1 MRLLTVDNQKINKSK
16 GYGWMTFGLHLA
28 PYTLSGR
35 NVCPYAS
42 KGCAEAC
49 LNTAGRGHMNSV
61 QEARIRKT
69 KMFYEGKANFLHFL
83 NKDIY
88 AAKRKAKKEGLQP
101 CFRLNLTSDISWEK
115 YGIIQDNPD
124 VQFYDY
130 TKNHVRAI
138 KFANKEL
145 PENYHLTFSRSENHK
160 ISFIQSIV
168 NLGTNV
174 AVVFDKDLQQNG
186 GGGWEDMITINGDKH
201 DLRFLDKPN
210 RIVALKAK
218 GKATKD
224 QSGFTVYV

>member
-49 LNTAGRGHMNSV
+49 LNTAGRGQMHAV
-61 QEARIRKT
+61 QQARINKT
-69 KMFYEGKANFLHFL
+69 KLFHSGKATFLQFL

-88 AAKRKAKKEGLQP
+88 AAKRKAKREGLKP
-101 CFRLNLTSDISWEK
+101 CFRLNLTSDISWER
-115 YGIIQDNPD
+115 YGIIQNNPD

-145 PENYHLTFSRSENHK
+145 PKNYHLTFSRSENHK
-160 ISFIQSIV
+160 ISFIQSMV

-218 GKATKD
+218 GKAKKD
-224 QSGFTVYV
+224 QSGFTINL

>member
-1 MRLLTVDNQKINKSK
+1 MRLLTVNNQKINKSK

-49 LNTAGRGHMNSV
+49 LNTAGRGQMHAV
-61 QEARIRKT
+61 QQARINKT
-69 KMFYEGKANFLHFL
+69 KLFHSGKATFLQFL

-88 AAKRKAKKEGLQP
+88 AALRKADKANMKP

-115 YGIIQDNPD
+115 YGVIQNNPD

-130 TKNHVRAI
+130 TKNI
-138 KFANKEL
+138 KRIDKFLNKEL
-145 PENYHLTFSRSENHK
+145 PENYHLTYSRSEDTDIDTIK
-160 ISFIQSIV
+160 DIIKRK
-168 NLGTNV
+168 GNV
-174 AVVFDKDLQQNG
+174 AVCFNENINISKWKGMDV
-186 GGGWEDMITINGDKH
+186 TNGDTH
-201 DLRFLDKPN
+201 DLRFIDPKSH
-210 RIVALKAK
+210 IISLKAK

>member
-69 KMFYEGKANFLHFL
+69 KMFYESKANFLHFL

-88 AAKRKAKKEGLQP
+88 AAKRKAKREDLQP
-101 CFRLNLTSDISWEK
+101 CFRLNLTSDISWER
-115 YGIIQDNPD
+115 YGIIQSNPD

-160 ISFIQSIV
+160 ISFIQSMV

-186 GGGWEDMITINGDKH
+186 SGKWEDMITINGDKH

-210 RIVALKAK
+210 RIIALKAK

>member
-1 MRLLTVDNQKINKSK
+1 
-16 GYGWMTFGLHLA
+16 MTFGLHLA

-88 AAKRKAKKEGLQP
+88 AAKQKAKREGLQP
-101 CFRLNLTSDISWEK
+101 CFRLNLTSDISWER
-115 YGIIQDNPD
+115 YGIIQNNPD

-130 TKNHVRAI
+130 TKNHVRAM

-160 ISFIQSIV
+160 ISFIQSMV

-224 QSGFTVYV
+224 QSGFTIYV

>member
-16 GYGWMTFGLHLA
+16 EYGWMTFGLHLA

-49 LNTAGRGHMNSV
+49 LNTAGRGYMNSV

-88 AAKRKAKKEGLQP
+88 AGKRAADRANMKP

-115 YGIIQDNPD
+115 YGIIQSNPD

-130 TKNHVRAI
+130 TKNI
-138 KFANKEL
+138 KRIDKFLNKKL
-145 PENYHLTFSRSENHK
+145 PKNYHLTYSRSEDTDIDTIRNIIKHK
-160 ISFIQSIV
+160 
-168 NLGTNV
+168 GNV
-174 AVVFDKDLQQNG
+174 AICFNDNSNLSKWKGMKV
-186 GGGWEDMITINGDKH
+186 TNGDTH
-201 DLRFLDKPN
+201 DLRFIDPHSH
-210 RIVALKAK
+210 IISLKAK

-224 QSGFTVYV
+224 QTGFTINL

>member
-16 GYGWMTFGLHLA
+16 EYGWMTFGLHLA

-69 KMFYEGKANFLHFL
+69 KMFYESKANFLHFL

-88 AAKRKAKKEGLQP
+88 AAKRKAKREDLQP
-101 CFRLNLTSDISWEK
+101 CFRLNLTSDISWER
-115 YGIIQDNPD
+115 YGIIQSNPD

-160 ISFIQSIV
+160 ISFIQSMV

-186 GGGWEDMITINGDKH
+186 SGKWEDMITINGDKH

>member
-88 AAKRKAKKEGLQP
+88 AAKRKAKREGLQP
-101 CFRLNLTSDISWEK
+101 CFRLNLTSDISWER
-115 YGIIQDNPD
+115 YGIIQSNPD

-160 ISFIQSIV
+160 ISFIQSMV

-201 DLRFLDKPN
+201 DL
-210 RIVALKAK
+210 
-218 GKATKD
+218 
-224 QSGFTVYV
+224 